1 VAMAGEVDASMK
13 FPFLSVALLFV
24 VAGSACASLPRIQ
37 TAQNCDAVSPSSMV
51 VRSVD
56 RSGRDIP
63 FAPISIT
70 SDNRAIRIATSTSS
84 AGIAS
89 FPVHPGSYAVVVG
102 DNGGDWQSA
111 RRSVEVRPGCVVT
124 VRAELLEHEFAPE
137 DTHLRTRVR
146 R

>member
-1 VAMAGEVDASMK
+1 MK
-13 FPFLSVALLFV
+13 FPFVSLTVLVA

-37 TAQNCDAVSPSSMV
+37 TAQNCDAMSPSAMV

-70 SDNRAIRIATSTSS
+70 SDSRAIRIATSTSS
-84 AGIAS
+84 AGTAR
-89 FPVHPGSYAVVVG
+89 FPVQPGSYAVAVG
-102 DNGGDWQSA
+102 DNVGDWQSA
-111 RRSVEVRPGCVVT
+111 RTSVDVRPGCVVT
-124 VRAELLEHEFAPE
+124 LRAELLEHELAPE
-137 DTHLRTRVR
+137 DTHLRSRVR